1 MRKLSEVL
9 LVSVVCI
16 SMVPRGASLH
26 VQKSK
31 SASIKISTKNGIIA
45 KNPLLRR
52 NNGNNRWDNPQK
64 AEKGSSLVRSTALKM
79 TGGSSSASSSMSNQI
94 SSQNK
99 GRMLLILVAFLYGSL
114 NVAFKMIYAMPDPPM
129 ASTLSVARG
138 WLAAATFI
146 PIVMTSPKS
155 PLEPAVA
162 GEKKKPPLWKAA
174 LELAFWN
181 FGAQG
186 LLNIGLLFTDA
197 SRASFLTQMSVVITP
212 IISMFSGQTVPKIVW
227 AGCAVALSGL
237 VMLSGAVGGAATT
250 GAAAAFAF
258 STGDVL
264 VLGGALAWSMYLFR
278 IASVGKRY
286 AEIPL
291 QSIKTTL
298 LAMLYSV
305 WFGFSAL
312 QLVFTKGATIA
323 ALWPGWKNMTAWALL
338 LYSAVGPGAVADVL
352 QQQGQKEVSASEANV
367 ILSSEPVFT
376 AICARLILGEI
387 TSATENIGGGLIV
400 LGALLASGA

>member
-1 MRKLSEVL
+1 MWKFCQLL
-9 LVSVVCI
+9 LVSVLCS

-26 VQKSK
+26 VQKPRSI
-31 SASIKISTKNGIIA
+31 SIKRSTKNGIIA
-45 KNPLLRR
+45 KHPFLRK
-52 NNGNNRWDNPQK
+52 NNSNNKWDNPQK
-64 AEKGSSLVRSTALKM
+64 AENGLLPMSSSNLKM
-79 TGGSSSASSSMSNQI
+79 VGGSSSVSVTGGTMSN
-94 SSQNK
+94 QNK

-146 PIVMTSPKS
+146 PIVMTTPKS
-155 PLEPAVA
+155 PPEPAAV
-162 GEKKKPPLWKAA
+162 GEKKKPPLWQAA

-212 IISMFSGQTVPKIVW
+212 IISMFAGQTVPKIVW

-237 VMLSGAVGGAATT
+237 VMLSGALGGAATA
-250 GAAAAFAF
+250 GAAATFAF
-258 STGDVL
+258 STGDLL

-278 IASVGKRY
+278 IASVGRRY

-298 LAMLYSV
+298 LATLYSV

-312 QLVFTKGATIA
+312 QLALTEGATIS

-338 LYSAVGPGAVADVL
+338 LYSAVGPGAIADVL

-387 TSATENIGGGLIV
+387 TSTSENIGGGLIV